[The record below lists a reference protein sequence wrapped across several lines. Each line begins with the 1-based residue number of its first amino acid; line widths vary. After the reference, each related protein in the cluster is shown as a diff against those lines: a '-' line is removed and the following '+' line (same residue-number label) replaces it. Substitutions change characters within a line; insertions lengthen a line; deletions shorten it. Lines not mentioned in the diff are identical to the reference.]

1 MTPVV
6 IISIVVHMLH
16 WWPLKNDSYL
26 PYYETKAQKPF
37 FFNEAL
43 SPRESVCVC
52 VRACWTRSSSL
63 QMLPDVVC
71 STAAAAESTDLCLLK
86 RGCAPLSQTQNIIQM
101 WRMIFLCKCTMCVN
115 IDQWWC
121 LWACCSLLTTGV
133 LNSVQYVGQLHSV
146 PVLLYYFLCVPVHP
160 HFYPEFINRQWNL
173 MKPAQIPISD

>member
-26 PYYETKAQKPF
+26 PYYETKAQKRF
-37 FFNEAL
+37 FLNEAL
-43 SPRESVCVC
+43 SPRESVCMC
-52 VRACWTRSSSL
+52 VRAERGARPSRCYPTL
-63 QMLPDVVC
+63 C
-71 STAAAAESTDLCLLK
+71 AARQQQLNPLT
-86 RGCAPLSQTQNIIQM
+86 CAPLSQTQNIIQM

-160 HFYPEFINRQWNL
+160 HFYPEFINGQWNP